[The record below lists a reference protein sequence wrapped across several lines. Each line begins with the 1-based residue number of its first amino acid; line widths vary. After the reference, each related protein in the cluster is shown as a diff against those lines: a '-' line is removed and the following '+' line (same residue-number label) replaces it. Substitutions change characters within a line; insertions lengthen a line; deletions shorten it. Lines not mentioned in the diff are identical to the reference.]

1 MRSGVEPDVAA
12 GEHLAGDVH
21 VVVLNKHE
29 VPVEAAVFAQMNDVL
44 DVAFP
49 FIVAWMGF
57 AGENELNGARLIAR
71 ESHDI
76 VELLEHQ
83 GCALIGG
90 EPPRETYGQRV
101 RIKELVESDKV
112 LCPALALDQEAAA
125 RELDQFAAESI
136 AHGP

>member
-1 MRSGVEPDVAA
+1 M
-12 GEHLAGDVH
+12 
-21 VVVLNKHE
+21 E
-29 VPVEAAVFAQMNDVL
+29 VAVFAQMNDVL

-71 ESHDI
+71 ELHDI
-76 VELLEHQ
+76 IELLEHQ

-90 EPPRETYGQRV
+90 EPSCETYGQRV